1 MTDNTVKEFSK
12 TVGLPV
18 SRLIDQ
24 LELAGVNKKKEDDL
38 ISDEE
43 KMQLLDYFRNGS
55 NVESDDSAEQDNSP
69 GENESSEEPVKTKV
83 KKVVRKKK
91 VFSKVNNQVTE
102 KIDPNEVKEE
112 VEDEP
117 QEVMDE
123 DSAISESAEAEDII
137 DDLKETPEEIKP
149 VEIESPSNNKDDE
162 DSDDKKRKKK
172 SKAKFVNNEKSNVN
186 SKPKNRRQKIHINDG
201 NRIVR
206 RKNSR
211 KNQNDKSND
220 KHQFEKPTERVIH
233 TVQLGEFITVSEL
246 ASAISV
252 KSAEVIKVL
261 MKMGVMT
268 TINESLDQDT
278 AILLIEEM
286 GHIAASIDYENLEKN
301 ILTIEPE
308 DKYELED
315 RPPTITIMGHVDHG
329 KTSLL
334 DYIRASRVASGE
346 AGGITQHIGAYQV
359 KTKNGLLT
367 FLDTPGH
374 AAFTSMRARGAN
386 CTDIVILV
394 VAADDGVKPQTIEAI
409 QHAKAADVP
418 IIVAVNKI
426 DKEGANVEN
435 VKTELTKYEVQPE
448 EWGGENIF
456 VEVSAKE
463 GTGIDNLLESISL
476 LSEVLELKAVSKGS
490 ATGVVLESALDKG
503 KGATA
508 TILVQKGCMNT
519 GDNILCGKEFGRI
532 RAMID
537 QNGKRVDTA
546 TPSTPVVILGL
557 SGAPEVGDEVLSAVN
572 DKKIRDIAAI
582 RKTKI
587 RDNKFASQYQAPTL
601 DNIFSNLKQGEIPS
615 FNILLKA
622 DVQGSAQAICESL
635 LKLNTDEVIVKIISS
650 SAGAINES
658 DISLAEA
665 SNAMIMGFN
674 VRADSQA
681 KKTVN
686 EKKIDLRY
694 YSVIYNLIDDVKLG
708 MSGLLSPE
716 IREEILGLA
725 EVKDVFKSSAMGAVA
740 GCQVLEGV
748 VKKGNPIRVLR
759 DNIVIYEGELES
771 LRRHKDDVK
780 EVKTGTECGIAV
792 KNYNDVKPGDNIEC
806 FQRSEVAR
814 KIE

>member
-1 MTDNTVKEFSK
+1 MTDITVKEFSK

-18 SRLIDQ
+18 ARLIDQ
-24 LELAGVNKKKEDDL
+24 LQLAGVNKKDENDL

-43 KMQLLDYFRNGS
+43 KMQLLDYVRN
-55 NVESDDSAEQDNSP
+55 NQVAKKPEVKKEVENPEEILDDNNDLGKQ
-69 GENESSEEPVKTKV
+69 KTKT
-83 KKVVRKKK
+83 VVRKKK
-91 VFSKVNNQVTE
+91 VFSKKNNQVTE
-102 KIDPNEVKEE
+102 KLEPKK
-112 VEDEP
+112 VEDNQDGPTAE
-117 QEVMDE
+117 EDLENKEDVSVE
-123 DSAISESAEAEDII
+123 DSTKKTEE
-137 DDLKETPEEIKP
+137 ETTIENIVEEPK
-149 VEIESPSNNKDDE
+149 SNNE
-162 DSDDKKRKKK
+162 LENANKKKKKK
-172 SKAKFVNNEKSNVN
+172 SKTKFINEEKSNVVVK
-186 SKPKNRRQKIHINDG
+186 SKSRRKKIHISDE
-201 NRIVR
+201 NRVVR
-206 RKNSR
+206 RKSS
-211 KNQNDKSND
+211 KKSKSDSNVDD
-220 KHQFEKPTERVIH
+220 KHQFEKPTEPVIH
-233 TVQLGEFITVSEL
+233 TVELGEFISVSEI

-261 MKMGVMT
+261 MKMGVMA

-278 AILLIEEM
+278 ATLLIEEM
-286 GHIAASIDYENLEKN
+286 GHKAKSIDYENIEKN
-301 ILTIEPE
+301 LLTIEP
-308 DKYELED
+308 DNKYDLEP
-315 RPPTITIMGHVDHG
+315 RPPAITIMGHVDHG

-359 KTKNGLLT
+359 ETQHGLLT

-409 QHAKAADVP
+409 QHSKAAGVP

-426 DKEGANVEN
+426 DKEGANIEN
-435 VKTELTKYEVQPE
+435 VKTELTNYEIIPE

-519 GDNILCGKEFGRI
+519 GDNVLCGKEFGRI

-537 QNGKRVDTA
+537 QNGKRIDKA

-572 DKKIRDIAAI
+572 DKKIRDIAEF

-601 DNIFSNLKQGEIPS
+601 DNMFSNLKKGEIPS
-615 FNILLKA
+615 FNILLKT
-622 DVQGSAQAICESL
+622 DVQGSSQAICESL

-658 DISLAEA
+658 DIALAEA
-665 SNAMIMGFN
+665 SNAMILGFN

-681 KKTVN
+681 RRTVE

-694 YSVIYNLIDDVKLG
+694 YSIIYDLIDDVKAG

-716 IREEILGLA
+716 TKEEILGLA

-740 GCQVLEGV
+740 GCQVIDGV
-748 VKKGNPIRVLR
+748 MKKGNPIRVLR

-780 EVKTGTECGIAV
+780 EVKLGTECGIAV
-792 KNYNDVKPGDNIEC
+792 KNYNDVKPGDNIEV
-806 FQRSEVAR
+806 FQRIEVAR

>member
-1 MTDNTVKEFSK
+1 MTDITVKEFSK

-18 SRLIDQ
+18 TRLIDQ
-24 LELAGVNKKKEDDL
+24 LQLAGINKKDENDL

-43 KMQLLDYFRNGS
+43 KMQLLDYVRNNQVAKKS
-55 NVESDDSAEQDNSP
+55 EVNKEIENPEKIMDDNNDLEKQ
-69 GENESSEEPVKTKV
+69 KTKT
-83 KKVVRKKK
+83 VVRKKK
-91 VFSKVNNQVTE
+91 VFSKKNNQVTE
-102 KIDPNEVKEE
+102 KLEPKK
-112 VEDEP
+112 VEDIQDDLTDEEDLENKEDASVENITKKIEEETTIENIVEEP
-117 QEVMDE
+117 Q
-123 DSAISESAEAEDII
+123 
-137 DDLKETPEEIKP
+137 
-149 VEIESPSNNKDDE
+149 SNNE
-162 DSDDKKRKKK
+162 SENANKKKKKK
-172 SKAKFVNNEKSNVN
+172 SKTKFINEEKSNVVVK
-186 SKPKNRRQKIHINDG
+186 SKSRRKKIHISDE
-201 NRIVR
+201 NRVVR
-206 RKNSR
+206 RKSS
-211 KNQNDKSND
+211 KKSKSDSNVDD
-220 KHQFEKPTERVIH
+220 KHQFEKPTEPVIH
-233 TVQLGEFITVSEL
+233 TVELGEFISVSEI

-261 MKMGVMT
+261 MKMGVMA

-278 AILLIEEM
+278 ATLLIEEM
-286 GHIAASIDYENLEKN
+286 GHKAKSIDYENIEKN
-301 ILTIEPE
+301 LLTIEP
-308 DKYELED
+308 DNKYDLEP
-315 RPPTITIMGHVDHG
+315 RPPAITIMGHVDHG

-359 KTKNGLLT
+359 ETQHGLLT

-409 QHAKAADVP
+409 QHSKAAGVP

-435 VKTELTKYEVQPE
+435 VKTELTNYEIIPE

-476 LSEVLELKAVSKGS
+476 LSEVLELKAISKGS

-519 GDNILCGKEFGRI
+519 GDNVLCGKEFGRI

-537 QNGKRVDTA
+537 QNGKRIDKA

-572 DKKIRDIAAI
+572 DKKIRDIAEF

-601 DNIFSNLKQGEIPS
+601 DNMFSNLKKGEIPS
-615 FNILLKA
+615 FNILLKT
-622 DVQGSAQAICESL
+622 DVQGSSQAICESL

-658 DISLAEA
+658 DIALAEA
-665 SNAMIMGFN
+665 SNAMILGFN

-681 KKTVN
+681 RRTVE

-694 YSVIYNLIDDVKLG
+694 YSIIYDLIDDVKAG

-716 IREEILGLA
+716 TKEEILGLA

-740 GCQVLEGV
+740 GCQVIEGV
-748 VKKGNPIRVLR
+748 MKKGNPIRVLR

-780 EVKTGTECGIAV
+780 EVKLGTECGIAV
-792 KNYNDVKPGDNIEC
+792 KNYNDVKPGDNIEV
-806 FQRSEVAR
+806 FQRIEVAR

>member
-1 MTDNTVKEFSK
+1 MTDITVKEFSK

-18 SRLIDQ
+18 ARLIDQ
-24 LELAGVNKKKEDDL
+24 LQLAGVNKKDENDL

-43 KMQLLDYFRNGS
+43 KMQLLDYVRN
-55 NVESDDSAEQDNSP
+55 NQVAKKPEVKKEVENPEEIIDDNNDLGKQ
-69 GENESSEEPVKTKV
+69 KTKT
-83 KKVVRKKK
+83 VVRKKK
-91 VFSKVNNQVTE
+91 VFSKKNNQVTE
-102 KIDPNEVKEE
+102 KLEPKK
-112 VEDEP
+112 VEDNQDGPTAE
-117 QEVMDE
+117 EDLENKEDVSVE
-123 DSAISESAEAEDII
+123 DSTKKTEE
-137 DDLKETPEEIKP
+137 ETTIENIVEEPK
-149 VEIESPSNNKDDE
+149 SNNE
-162 DSDDKKRKKK
+162 LENANKKKKKK
-172 SKAKFVNNEKSNVN
+172 SKTKFINEEKSNVVVK
-186 SKPKNRRQKIHINDG
+186 SKSRRKKIHISDE
-201 NRIVR
+201 NRVVR
-206 RKNSR
+206 RKSS
-211 KNQNDKSND
+211 KKSKSDSNVDD
-220 KHQFEKPTERVIH
+220 KHQFEKPTEPVIH
-233 TVQLGEFITVSEL
+233 TVELGEFISVSEI

-261 MKMGVMT
+261 MKMGVMA

-278 AILLIEEM
+278 ATLLIEEM
-286 GHIAASIDYENLEKN
+286 GHKAKSIDYENIEKN
-301 ILTIEPE
+301 LLTIEP
-308 DKYELED
+308 DNKYDLEP
-315 RPPTITIMGHVDHG
+315 RPPAITIMGHVDHG

-359 KTKNGLLT
+359 ETQHGLLT

-409 QHAKAADVP
+409 QHSKAAGVP

-426 DKEGANVEN
+426 DKEGANIEN
-435 VKTELTKYEVQPE
+435 VKTELTNYEIIPE

-519 GDNILCGKEFGRI
+519 GDNVLCGKEFGRI

-537 QNGKRVDTA
+537 QNGKRIDKA

-572 DKKIRDIAAI
+572 DKKIRDIAEF

-601 DNIFSNLKQGEIPS
+601 DNMFSNLKKGEIPS
-615 FNILLKA
+615 FNILLKT
-622 DVQGSAQAICESL
+622 DVQGSSQAICESL

-658 DISLAEA
+658 DIALAEA
-665 SNAMIMGFN
+665 SNAMILGFN

-681 KKTVN
+681 RRTVE

-694 YSVIYNLIDDVKLG
+694 YSIIYDLIDDVKAG

-716 IREEILGLA
+716 TKEEILGLA

-740 GCQVLEGV
+740 GCQVIDGV
-748 VKKGNPIRVLR
+748 MKKGNPIRVLR

-780 EVKTGTECGIAV
+780 EVKLGTECGIAV
-792 KNYNDVKPGDNIEC
+792 KNYNDVKPGDNIEV
-806 FQRSEVAR
+806 FQRIEVAR

>member
-83 KKVVRKKK
+83 KTVVRKKK

-463 GTGIDNLLESISL
+463 GTGVDNLLESISL

-537 QNGKRVDTA
+537 QNGKRIDTA

-615 FNILLKA
+615 FNILLKT

>member
-12 TVGLPV
+12 VVGLPV
-18 SRLIDQ
+18 ARLIDQ

-43 KMQLLDYFRNGS
+43 KMQLLDYFRNS
-55 NVESDDSAEQDNSP
+55 NNVESDDSEEQDDSP
-69 GENESSEEPVKTKV
+69 DEMLEESVEKKTKIV
-83 KKVVRKKK
+83 TRKKK

-102 KIDPNEVKEE
+102 KIDPNAVKEE
-112 VEDEP
+112 IEDAPQEDVVEDSE
-117 QEVMDE
+117 
-123 DSAISESAEAEDII
+123 ISESAEAEAII
-137 DDLKETPEEIKP
+137 DDSKETPEEIKP
-149 VEIESPSNNKDDE
+149 AEIEAPSNDKDDE

-172 SKAKFVNNEKSNVN
+172 AKAKFVNNEKTNVD

-211 KNQNDKSND
+211 KNKNDKSDD
-220 KHQFEKPTERVIH
+220 KHQFEKPTERVVH

-252 KSAEVIKVL
+252 KSVEVIKVL
-261 MKMGVMT
+261 MKMGVMA

-278 AILLIEEM
+278 ATLLIEEM
-286 GHIAASIDYENLEKN
+286 GHIAESIDYKNLEKN
-301 ILTIEPE
+301 LLTIEPE

-557 SGAPEVGDEVLSAVN
+557 SGAPEVGEEVLSAVN

-740 GCQVLEGV
+740 GCQVIEGA

-759 DNIVIYEGELES
+759 DNVVIYEGELES

>member
-12 TVGLPV
+12 VVGLPV
-18 SRLIDQ
+18 ARLIDQ
-24 LELAGVNKKKEDDL
+24 LELAGVNKKKENDL

-43 KMQLLDYFRNGS
+43 KMQLLDYFRNS
-55 NVESDDSAEQDNSP
+55 NDVESDDSEEQDDSP
-69 GENESSEEPVKTKV
+69 DEIVEELVEKKTKIA
-83 KKVVRKKK
+83 VRKKK

-112 VEDEP
+112 SEDAP
-117 QEVMDE
+117 QEDIDE
-123 DSAISESAEAEDII
+123 DSVIDESVEAKDII
-137 DDLKETPEEIKP
+137 ADSKETPEEIKP
-149 VEIESPSNNKDDE
+149 AEIESPSNDEGDE
-162 DSDDKKRKKK
+162 DDGSKKRKKK
-172 SKAKFVNNEKSNVN
+172 AKEKFVNNEKTNVN

-211 KNQNDKSND
+211 RNKNDKSDD
-220 KHQFEKPTERVIH
+220 KHQFERPTERVIH
-233 TVQLGEFITVSEL
+233 TVQLGEFISVSEL

-261 MKMGVMT
+261 MKMGVMA

-278 AILLIEEM
+278 ATLLIEEM
-286 GHIAASIDYENLEKN
+286 GHIAESIDYKNLEKN
-301 ILTIEPE
+301 LLTIEPE

-463 GTGIDNLLESISL
+463 GTGVDNLLESISL

-519 GDNILCGKEFGRI
+519 GDNILCGKEFGKI

-537 QNGKRVDTA
+537 QNGKRVDVA

-681 KKTVN
+681 KKILN

-740 GCQVLEGV
+740 GCQVIEGA

-759 DNIVIYEGELES
+759 DNVVIYEGELES

>member
-1 MTDNTVKEFSK
+1 MTDITVKDFSK
-12 TVGLPV
+12 IIGLPV
-18 SRLIDQ
+18 ARLIDQ
-24 LELAGVNKKKEDDL
+24 LKLAGVEKKKENDL

-43 KMQLLDYFRNGS
+43 KMQLLDYVRN
-55 NVESDDSAEQDNSP
+55 NQVAKKPEVKKEVENPEEILDDNNDLGKQ
-69 GENESSEEPVKTKV
+69 KTKT
-83 KKVVRKKK
+83 VVRKKK
-91 VFSKVNNQVTE
+91 VFSKKNNQVTE
-102 KIDPNEVKEE
+102 KLEPKK
-112 VEDEP
+112 VEDNQDGPTAE
-117 QEVMDE
+117 EDLENKEDVSVE
-123 DSAISESAEAEDII
+123 DSTKKTEE
-137 DDLKETPEEIKP
+137 ETTIENIVEEPK
-149 VEIESPSNNKDDE
+149 SNNE
-162 DSDDKKRKKK
+162 LENANKKKKKK
-172 SKAKFVNNEKSNVN
+172 SKTKFINEEKSNVVVK
-186 SKPKNRRQKIHINDG
+186 SKSRRKKIHISDE
-201 NRIVR
+201 NRVVR
-206 RKNSR
+206 RKSS
-211 KNQNDKSND
+211 KKSKSDSNVDD
-220 KHQFEKPTERVIH
+220 KHQFEKPTEPVIH
-233 TVQLGEFITVSEL
+233 TVELGEFISVSEI

-261 MKMGVMT
+261 MKMGVMA

-278 AILLIEEM
+278 ATLLIEEM
-286 GHIAASIDYENLEKN
+286 GHKAKSIDYENIEKN
-301 ILTIEPE
+301 LLTIEP
-308 DKYELED
+308 DNKYDLEP
-315 RPPTITIMGHVDHG
+315 RPPAITIMGHVDHG

-359 KTKNGLLT
+359 ETQHGLLT

-409 QHAKAADVP
+409 QHSKAAGVP

-435 VKTELTKYEVQPE
+435 VKTELTNYEIIPE

-519 GDNILCGKEFGRI
+519 GDNVLCGKEFGRI

-537 QNGKRVDTA
+537 QNGKRIDKA

-572 DKKIRDIAAI
+572 DKKIRDIAEF

-601 DNIFSNLKQGEIPS
+601 DNMFSNLKKGEIPS
-615 FNILLKA
+615 FNILLKT
-622 DVQGSAQAICESL
+622 DVQGSSQAICESL

-658 DISLAEA
+658 DIALAEA
-665 SNAMIMGFN
+665 SNAMILGFN

-681 KKTVN
+681 RRTVE

-694 YSVIYNLIDDVKLG
+694 YSIIYDLIDDVKAG

-716 IREEILGLA
+716 TKEEILGLA

-740 GCQVLEGV
+740 GCQVIDGV
-748 VKKGNPIRVLR
+748 MKKGNPIRVLR

-780 EVKTGTECGIAV
+780 EVKLGTECGIAV
-792 KNYNDVKPGDNIEC
+792 KNYNDVKPGDNIEV
-806 FQRSEVAR
+806 FQRIEVAR

>member
-1 MTDNTVKEFSK
+1 MTDITVKEFSK

-18 SRLIDQ
+18 TRLIDQ
-24 LELAGVNKKKEDDL
+24 LQLAGVNKKDENDL

-43 KMQLLDYFRNGS
+43 KMQLLDYVRNNKATKKS
-55 NVESDDSAEQDNSP
+55 EANKEVENPKKIIDDNNDLEKQ
-69 GENESSEEPVKTKV
+69 KTKT
-83 KKVVRKKK
+83 VVRKKK
-91 VFSKVNNQVTE
+91 VFSKKNNQVTE
-102 KIDPNEVKEE
+102 KLEPKKAEDNQDDIIAEEDIENKEDVFLENSTQNIKEE
-112 VEDEP
+112 TTTENIVEDP
-117 QEVMDE
+117 
-123 DSAISESAEAEDII
+123 
-137 DDLKETPEEIKP
+137 K
-149 VEIESPSNNKDDE
+149 SNNE
-162 DSDDKKRKKK
+162 SENVNKKKKKK
-172 SKAKFVNNEKSNVN
+172 SKTKFINEEKSNVVVK
-186 SKPKNRRQKIHINDG
+186 SKSRRKKIHISDE
-201 NRIVR
+201 NRVVR
-206 RKNSR
+206 RKSSKKSKSDNSV
-211 KNQNDKSND
+211 DD
-220 KHQFEKPTERVIH
+220 KHQFEKPTEPVIH
-233 TVQLGEFITVSEL
+233 TVELGEFISVSEI

-261 MKMGVMT
+261 MKMGVMA

-278 AILLIEEM
+278 ATLLIEEM
-286 GHIAASIDYENLEKN
+286 GHKAKSIDYENIEKN
-301 ILTIEPE
+301 LLTIEP
-308 DKYELED
+308 DNKYDVEP
-315 RPPTITIMGHVDHG
+315 RPPAITIMGHVDHG

-359 KTKNGLLT
+359 ETQHGLLT

-409 QHAKAADVP
+409 QHSKAAGVP

-435 VKTELTKYEVQPE
+435 VKTELTNYEIIPE

-476 LSEVLELKAVSKGS
+476 LSEVLELKAISKGS

-519 GDNILCGKEFGRI
+519 GDNVLCGKEFGRI

-537 QNGKRVDTA
+537 QNGKRIDKA

-572 DKKIRDIAAI
+572 DKKIRDIAEF

-601 DNIFSNLKQGEIPS
+601 DNMFSNLKKGEIPS
-615 FNILLKA
+615 FNILLKT
-622 DVQGSAQAICESL
+622 DVQGSSQAICESL

-658 DISLAEA
+658 DIALAEA
-665 SNAMIMGFN
+665 SNAMILGFN

-681 KKTVN
+681 RRTVE

-694 YSVIYNLIDDVKLG
+694 YSIIYDLIDDVKAG

-716 IREEILGLA
+716 TKEEILGLA

-740 GCQVLEGV
+740 GCQVIDGV
-748 VKKGNPIRVLR
+748 MKKGNPIRVLR

-780 EVKTGTECGIAV
+780 EVKLGTECGIAV
-792 KNYNDVKPGDNIEC
+792 KNYNDVKPGDNIEV
-806 FQRSEVAR
+806 FQRIEVAR